1 MKFRAILSSKA
12 HPGCRQA
19 TKAVQDCGTSVVA
32 VTVQDQHS
40 TMTLQ
45 LPADSLAGCRGHVD
59 WAATGTEDRWRFWE
73 AIGLRPPS
81 AKRCCLSPPSPGTSG
96 WASWRTAK
104 NILTIRL
111 FRALITVARN
121 GLKAL
126 IGANRGDGKGADHGI
141 QRISVERKRPR
152 GRDTARTSCPA
163 GQHTYAPVPR
173 GGRKF

>member
-81 AKRCCLSPPSPGTSG
+81 AKRCCLSPP
-96 WASWRTAK
+96 
-104 NILTIRL
+104 
-111 FRALITVARN
+111 VARDFRVGELAYRKKYLDNPTVQSFNN
-121 GLKAL
+121 GSAEWFKS
-126 IGANRGDGKGADHGI
+126 IDRGKSWGWKGSGPWNTTDI
-141 QRISVERKRPR
+141 
-152 GRDTARTSCPA
+152 C
-163 GQHTYAPVPR
+163 
-173 GGRKF
+173 

>member
-19 TKAVQDCGTSVVA
+19 TKAAQDCGTSVVT
-32 VTVQDQHS
+32 VTAQDQHS

-81 AKRCCLSPPSPGTSG
+81 AKRCWYLDNP
-96 WASWRTAK
+96 
-104 NILTIRL
+104 
-111 FRALITVARN
+111 TVQSFNN
-121 GLKAL
+121 GSAEWFKS
-126 IGANRGDGKGADHGI
+126 IDRGKT
-141 QRISVERKRPR
+141 R
-152 GRDTARTSCPA
+152 GRKGSGPWNTTDIC
-163 GQHTYAPVPR
+163 
-173 GGRKF
+173 

>member
-32 VTVQDQHS
+32 VHSTAQHS

-81 AKRCCLSPPSPGTSG
+81 AKRCCLSPP
-96 WASWRTAK
+96 
-104 NILTIRL
+104 
-111 FRALITVARN
+111 VARDFRVGELAYRKKYLDNPTVQSFNN
-121 GLKAL
+121 GSAEWFKS
-126 IGANRGDGKGADHGI
+126 IDRGKSWGWKGSGPWNTTDI
-141 QRISVERKRPR
+141 
-152 GRDTARTSCPA
+152 C
-163 GQHTYAPVPR
+163 
-173 GGRKF
+173 

>member
-19 TKAVQDCGTSVVA
+19 TKAVQDCGTSVVT
-32 VTVQDQHS
+32 VTAQDQHSTAQHS

-81 AKRCCLSPPSPGTSG
+81 AKRCCLSPP
-96 WASWRTAK
+96 
-104 NILTIRL
+104 
-111 FRALITVARN
+111 VARDFRVGELAYRKKYLDNPTVQSFNN
-121 GLKAL
+121 GSAEWFKS
-126 IGANRGDGKGADHGI
+126 IDRGKSWGWKGSGPWNTTDI
-141 QRISVERKRPR
+141 
-152 GRDTARTSCPA
+152 C
-163 GQHTYAPVPR
+163 
-173 GGRKF
+173 

>member
-81 AKRCCLSPPSPGTSG
+81 AKRCCLSPP
-96 WASWRTAK
+96 
-104 NILTIRL
+104 
-111 FRALITVARN
+111 VARDFRVGELAYRKKYLDNPTVQSFNN
-121 GLKAL
+121 GSAEWFKS
-126 IGANRGDGKGADHGI
+126 IDRGK
-141 QRISVERKRPR
+141 
-152 GRDTARTSCPA
+152 SC
-163 GQHTYAPVPR
+163 
-173 GGRKF
+173 GRKGSGPWNTTDIC

>member
-81 AKRCCLSPPSPGTSG
+81 AKRCCLSPP
-96 WASWRTAK
+96 
-104 NILTIRL
+104 
-111 FRALITVARN
+111 VARDFRVGELAYRKKYLDNPTVQSFNN
-121 GLKAL
+121 GSAEWFKS
-126 IGANRGDGKGADHGI
+126 IDRGKSWGWKGSGPWNTTDICSA
-141 QRISVERKRPR
+141 EM
-152 GRDTARTSCPA
+152 TL
-163 GQHTYAPVPR
+163 
-173 GGRKF
+173 

>member
-19 TKAVQDCGTSVVA
+19 TKAVQDCGTSVVT
-32 VTVQDQHS
+32 VTAQDQHS

-81 AKRCCLSPPSPGTSG
+81 AKRCCLSPP
-96 WASWRTAK
+96 
-104 NILTIRL
+104 
-111 FRALITVARN
+111 VARDFRVGELAYRKKYLDNPTVQSFNN
-121 GLKAL
+121 GSAEWFKS
-126 IGANRGDGKGADHGI
+126 IDRGKT
-141 QRISVERKRPR
+141 R
-152 GRDTARTSCPA
+152 GRKGSGPWNTTDIC
-163 GQHTYAPVPR
+163 
-173 GGRKF
+173 